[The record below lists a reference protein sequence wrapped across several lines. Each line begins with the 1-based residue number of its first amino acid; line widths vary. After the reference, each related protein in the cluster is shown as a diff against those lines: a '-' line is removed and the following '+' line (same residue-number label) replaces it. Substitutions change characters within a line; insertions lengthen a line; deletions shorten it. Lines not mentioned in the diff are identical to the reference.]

1 MTTKTSAAEDAVAS
15 PEAASPEAASPE
27 AASPEAASP
36 EAARSREAK
45 RRSRAVEVQA
55 AGLLW
60 LGVLTAVLGVLVL
73 VTLDDKLFAG
83 LLTFGGAAVILAGL
97 LRGAYGQYLYW
108 RMATD

>member
-1 MTTKTSAAEDAVAS
+1 MTTKTSAAEDAV
-15 PEAASPEAASPE
+15 
-27 AASPEAASP
+27 ASP